1 MKRILSITLALI
13 LSLLLCVPAM
23 AASEFQ
29 KVNSYVPG
37 QFADV
42 PADSWCADNVKV
54 A

>member
-29 KVNSYVPG
+29 KVNSYVAG

-42 PADSWCADNVKV
+42 PADSWCADKVKG